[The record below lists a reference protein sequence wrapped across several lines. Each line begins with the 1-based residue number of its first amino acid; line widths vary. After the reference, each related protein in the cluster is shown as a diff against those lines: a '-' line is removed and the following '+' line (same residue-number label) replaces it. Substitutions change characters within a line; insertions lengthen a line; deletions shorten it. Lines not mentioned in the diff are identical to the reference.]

1 MNNPSNF
8 EFKQKF
14 ETIASEYDQISNRY
28 AINRRIEALHITNA
42 EVILE
47 VGSATGIITE
57 SIKTKTVC
65 TDISYQMCLQAK
77 TKNDF
82 VICCDAE
89 MLPFREKTFD
99 CLIAAEIIYYLQHP
113 EKFIKYAKK
122 ILKNKG
128 KLLISITNQEMAIT
142 DKIRSNLRKL
152 GLQKMYFDDG
162 VRKFMKLENLIS
174 ILKKHGFQI
183 ESINKQV
190 ILPFQSMDKINRLL
204 EKTPFNR
211 LGIFIVVR
219 AIAV

>member
-1 MNNPSNF
+1 
-8 EFKQKF
+8 
-14 ETIASEYDQISNRY
+14 
-28 AINRRIEALHITNA
+28 
-42 EVILE
+42 
-47 VGSATGIITE
+47 
-57 SIKTKTVC
+57 
-65 TDISYQMCLQAK
+65 
-77 TKNDF
+77 
-82 VICCDAE
+82 
-89 MLPFREKTFD
+89 
-99 CLIAAEIIYYLQHP
+99 
-113 EKFIKYAKK
+113 
-122 ILKNKG
+122 
-128 KLLISITNQEMAIT
+128 MAIT

>member
-1 MNNPSNF
+1 
-8 EFKQKF
+8 
-14 ETIASEYDQISNRY
+14 
-28 AINRRIEALHITNA
+28 
-42 EVILE
+42 
-47 VGSATGIITE
+47 
-57 SIKTKTVC
+57 
-65 TDISYQMCLQAK
+65 MCLQAK